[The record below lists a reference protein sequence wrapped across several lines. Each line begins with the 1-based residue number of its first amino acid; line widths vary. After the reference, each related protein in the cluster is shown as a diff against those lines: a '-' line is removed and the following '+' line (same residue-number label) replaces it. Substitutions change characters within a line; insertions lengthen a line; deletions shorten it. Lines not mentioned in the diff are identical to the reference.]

1 MEGNMSLVDTIQIII
16 GIMTLIA
23 TIAVSFTIYWLQLRH
38 EKEMQKIAKLQEH
51 KELEEKAKLFLIDN
65 EAERNYLPWCVIAAN
80 THRLDKHTREIYNS
94 FCRCPEELR
103 NEILKQAGFGVESI
117 KGQTWVNDC
126 TEALKM
132 DIQKYKLGR
141 DYLYDGAKYFHRSY
155 ERYRNLEWSDTPRVF
170 EPICKN
176 NHSRIFFGIDKLDI
190 GSYIE
195 EYFYYFIDKRIDL
208 KEGEPIPPID
218 FVWNSQNLAY
228 TNEETVC
235 MWMMELIQDIAIII
249 YNRSGVEKING
260 EILECTDAQVETY
273 EDKYFATL
281 QALYNAYYIK
291 HMDEKRV
298 SHKKKKQKSRK

>member
-1 MEGNMSLVDTIQIII
+1 
-16 GIMTLIA
+16 MTLVV
-23 TIAVSFTIYWLQLRH
+23 TIAFSFSIYWLQLRH
-38 EKEMQKIAKLQEH
+38 EKETQKIVKSREH

-65 EAERNYLPWCVIAAN
+65 EAERDYLPWCVIAAN
-80 THRLDKHTREIYNS
+80 IHRLDKHTREIYNS

-103 NEILKQAGFGVESI
+103 NEILKQAGFEMESI

-126 TEALKM
+126 IEALEK
-132 DIQKYKLGR
+132 DIQKYNLGR

-155 ERYRNLEWSDTPRVF
+155 ERYRDLKWNSTPQVF
-170 EPICKN
+170 EPICKD
-176 NHSRIFFGIDKLDI
+176 NHFRISFGMDKLDI
-190 GSYIE
+190 GSYID

-273 EDKYFATL
+273 EDKYYATL

-298 SHKKKKQKSRK
+298 SRKKKNRKAGSEHNG

>member
-1 MEGNMSLVDTIQIII
+1 MGGDGS
-16 GIMTLIA
+16 
-23 TIAVSFTIYWLQLRH
+23 
-38 EKEMQKIAKLQEH
+38 
-51 KELEEKAKLFLIDN
+51 KLFLIDN
-65 EAERNYLPWCVIAAN
+65 EAERDYLPWCVIAAN
-80 THRLDKHTREIYNS
+80 IHRLDKHTREIYNS

-103 NEILKQAGFGVESI
+103 NEILKQAGFEMESI
-117 KGQTWVNDC
+117 KGQTWVNNC
-126 TEALKM
+126 IEALEK
-132 DIQKYKLGR
+132 DIQKYNLGR

-155 ERYRNLEWSDTPRVF
+155 ERYRDLKWNSTPQVF
-170 EPICKN
+170 EPICKD
-176 NHSRIFFGIDKLDI
+176 NHFRISFGMDKLDI
-190 GSYIE
+190 GSYID

-208 KEGEPIPPID
+208 KEGEPIPPVD

-235 MWMMELIQDIAIII
+235 MWMMELIQNIAIII

-273 EDKYFATL
+273 EDKYYATL

>member
-1 MEGNMSLVDTIQIII
+1 
-16 GIMTLIA
+16 MTLVV
-23 TIAVSFTIYWLQLRH
+23 TIAFSFSIYWLQLRH
-38 EKEMQKIAKLQEH
+38 EKETQKIVKSREH

-65 EAERNYLPWCVIAAN
+65 EAERDYLPWCVIAAN
-80 THRLDKHTREIYNS
+80 IHRLDKHTREIYNS

-103 NEILKQAGFGVESI
+103 NEILKQAGFEMESI

-126 TEALKM
+126 IEALEK
-132 DIQKYKLGR
+132 DIQKYNLGR

-155 ERYRNLEWSDTPRVF
+155 ERYRDLKWNSTPQVF
-170 EPICKN
+170 EPICKD
-176 NHSRIFFGIDKLDI
+176 NHFRISFGMDKLDI
-190 GSYIE
+190 GSYID

-249 YNRSGVEKING
+249 YNRGGVEKING

-273 EDKYFATL
+273 EDKYYATL

-298 SHKKKKQKSRK
+298 SRKKKNRKAGSEHNG

>member
-1 MEGNMSLVDTIQIII
+1 MEGNMSLVDIIQIII

-65 EAERNYLPWCVIAAN
+65 EAERDYLPWCVIAAN
-80 THRLDKHTREIYNS
+80 IHRLDKHTREIYNS

-103 NEILKQAGFGVESI
+103 NEILKQAGFEMESI

-126 TEALKM
+126 IEALEK
-132 DIQKYKLGR
+132 DIQKYNLGR

-155 ERYRNLEWSDTPRVF
+155 ERYRDLKWNSTPKVF
-170 EPICKN
+170 EPICKD
-176 NHSRIFFGIDKLDI
+176 NHFRISFGMDKLDI
-190 GSYIE
+190 GSYID

-208 KEGEPIPPID
+208 KESEPIPPID

-235 MWMMELIQDIAIII
+235 MWMMELIQNIAIII
-249 YNRSGVEKING
+249 YNLN
-260 EILECTDAQVETY
+260 
-273 EDKYFATL
+273 
-281 QALYNAYYIK
+281 
-291 HMDEKRV
+291 
-298 SHKKKKQKSRK
+298 SR

>member
-1 MEGNMSLVDTIQIII
+1 MSLVDTIQIII
-16 GIMTLIA
+16 GIMTLVA

-38 EKEMQKIAKLQEH
+38 EKEMQKIAKLQDH
-51 KELEEKAKLFLIDN
+51 KELEEKAKLFLMDN
-65 EAERNYLPWCVIAAN
+65 EAERDYLPWCVIAAN

-94 FCRCPEELR
+94 FCHCPEELR
-103 NEILKQAGFGVESI
+103 NEILKQAGFEMEPI

-126 TEALKM
+126 IKALEK
-132 DIQKYKLGR
+132 DIQKYNLGR

-155 ERYRNLEWSDTPRVF
+155 ERYRDLKWNSTPQVF
-170 EPICKN
+170 EPICKD
-176 NHSRIFFGIDKLDI
+176 NHFRISLGMDKIDI
-190 GSYIE
+190 GSYID

-208 KEGEPIPPID
+208 KEGELISPID

-235 MWMMELIQDIAIII
+235 MWMMELIQNIAFII

-260 EILECTDAQVETY
+260 EILEYTDAQVETY
-273 EDKYFATL
+273 EDKYYATL

-291 HMDEKRV
+291 PMDEKRV

>member
-1 MEGNMSLVDTIQIII
+1 MLLVDTIQIII

-38 EKEMQKIAKLQEH
+38 EKEIQKIAKLQEYR
-51 KELEEKAKLFLIDN
+51 ELEEKAKLFLIDN

-80 THRLDKHTREIYNS
+80 VYRLDKHTREIYNS

-103 NEILKQAGFGVESI
+103 NEILKQAGFEMESI

-126 TEALKM
+126 IEALEK
-132 DIQKYKLGR
+132 DIEKYNLGR

-155 ERYRNLEWSDTPRVF
+155 EQYRDLKWNSTPRVF
-170 EPICKN
+170 EPICKD
-176 NHSRIFFGIDKLDI
+176 NHFRISFGMDKLDI
-190 GSYIE
+190 GGYIN
-195 EYFYYFIDKRIDL
+195 EYFYCFIDKRIDL
-208 KEGEPIPPID
+208 KESEPIPPID

-235 MWMMELIQDIAIII
+235 MWMMELIQNIAIII

-260 EILECTDAQVETY
+260 EILEYTDAQVETY
-273 EDKYFATL
+273 EDKYYATL

-291 HMDEKRV
+291 QMDEKKV
-298 SHKKKKQKSRK
+298 SRKKKKQKTRK

>member
-1 MEGNMSLVDTIQIII
+1 MLLADIIQIII
-16 GIMTLIA
+16 GIMTLVA
-23 TIAVSFTIYWLQLRH
+23 TIAVSFTIYWLQLHH
-38 EKEMQKIAKLQEH
+38 EKEMQKIVKLQEH

-65 EAERNYLPWCVIAAN
+65 EEELNYLPWCVIAAN
-80 THRLDKHTREIYNS
+80 IHRLDKHTREIYNS

-103 NEILKQAGFGVESI
+103 NEILKQAGFEMESI

-126 TEALKM
+126 IEAFEK
-132 DIQKYKLGR
+132 DIQNYNLGR

-155 ERYRNLEWSDTPRVF
+155 EQYRDLKWNSTPQVF
-170 EPICKN
+170 ELICKD
-176 NHSRIFFGIDKLDI
+176 NHFRNSFGMDKIDI
-190 GSYIE
+190 GSYID

-208 KEGEPIPPID
+208 KESEPIPPID
-218 FVWNSQNLAY
+218 YVWNTQDLAY

-235 MWMMELIQDIAIII
+235 MWMMELIQNIAIII

-260 EILECTDAQVETY
+260 EILEYTDAQVETY
-273 EDKYFATL
+273 EDKYYATL

-298 SHKKKKQKSRK
+298 PHKKKKQKSRK

>member
-1 MEGNMSLVDTIQIII
+1 M
-16 GIMTLIA
+16 
-23 TIAVSFTIYWLQLRH
+23 
-38 EKEMQKIAKLQEH
+38 QEH

-65 EAERNYLPWCVIAAN
+65 EAERDYLPWCVIAAN

-103 NEILKQAGFGVESI
+103 NEILKQAGFEMESI

-126 TEALKM
+126 IEALEK
-132 DIQKYKLGR
+132 DIQKYNLGR

-155 ERYRNLEWSDTPRVF
+155 ERYRDLKWNSTPQVF
-170 EPICKN
+170 EPICKDD
-176 NHSRIFFGIDKLDI
+176 HFRISFGMDKLDI
-190 GSYIE
+190 GSYID
-195 EYFYYFIDKRIDL
+195 EYFYYFIDKQIDL

-218 FVWNSQNLAY
+218 FVWNSQNLAN

-235 MWMMELIQDIAIII
+235 MWIMELIQNIAIII
-249 YNRSGVEKING
+249 HNRSGFEKING
-260 EILECTDAQVETY
+260 EILEYTDAQVETY
-273 EDKYFATL
+273 EDKYYATL

-298 SHKKKKQKSRK
+298 SRKKKNRKAGSEHNG

>member
-1 MEGNMSLVDTIQIII
+1 
-16 GIMTLIA
+16 MTLVV
-23 TIAVSFTIYWLQLRH
+23 TIAFSFSIYWLQLRH
-38 EKEMQKIAKLQEH
+38 EKETQKIVKSREH

-65 EAERNYLPWCVIAAN
+65 EAERDYLPWCVIAAN
-80 THRLDKHTREIYNS
+80 IHRLDKHTREIYNS

-103 NEILKQAGFGVESI
+103 NEILKQAGFEMESI

-126 TEALKM
+126 IEALEK
-132 DIQKYKLGR
+132 DIQKYNLGR

-155 ERYRNLEWSDTPRVF
+155 ERYRDLKWNSTPQVF
-170 EPICKN
+170 EPICKD
-176 NHSRIFFGIDKLDI
+176 NHFRISFGMDKLDI
-190 GSYIE
+190 GSYID

-249 YNRSGVEKING
+249 YNRGGVEKING

-273 EDKYFATL
+273 EDKYYATL

-298 SHKKKKQKSRK
+298 SRKKKNRKAVSEHNG

>member
-1 MEGNMSLVDTIQIII
+1 MSLADIIQIIT
-16 GIMTLIA
+16 GIMTLVA

-80 THRLDKHTREIYNS
+80 INRLDKHTRKIYNS

-103 NEILKQAGFGVESI
+103 NEILKQAGFKMKSF
-117 KGQTWVNDC
+117 KGQIWVDDC
-126 TEALKM
+126 IEALKK
-132 DIQKYKLGR
+132 DIQKYNLGR

-155 ERYRNLEWSDTPRVF
+155 ERYRDLKWNSTPRVF
-170 EPICKN
+170 EPICKD
-176 NHSRIFFGIDKLDI
+176 NHFRVFFGMDKLDI
-190 GSYIE
+190 GSYID

-208 KEGEPIPPID
+208 KESEPMPPID
-218 FVWNSQNLAY
+218 YVWYSQDLA
-228 TNEETVC
+228 NIDEETVC
-235 MWMMELIQDIAIII
+235 MWMMELLQNIAIII
-249 YNRSGVEKING
+249 YNRSGIEKNG
-260 EILECTDAQVETY
+260 EILEYTDAQVETY
-273 EDKYFATL
+273 EDKYYATL

-298 SHKKKKQKSRK
+298 SRKKKSRK

>member
-38 EKEMQKIAKLQEH
+38 EKEIQKIAKLQEH
-51 KELEEKAKLFLIDN
+51 RELEEKAKLFLIDN
-65 EAERNYLPWCVIAAN
+65 EAERNYLPWCAIAAN
-80 THRLDKHTREIYNS
+80 VYRLDKHTRKIYNS

-103 NEILKQAGFGVESI
+103 NEILKQAGFEMESI
-117 KGQTWVNDC
+117 KGQSWVNDC
-126 TEALKM
+126 IEALEK
-132 DIQKYKLGR
+132 DIQKYNLGR

-155 ERYRNLEWSDTPRVF
+155 ERYRDLKWNSTPQVF
-170 EPICKN
+170 EPICKD
-176 NHSRIFFGIDKLDI
+176 NHFRISFGMDKLDI
-190 GSYIE
+190 RSYID

-235 MWMMELIQDIAIII
+235 MWMMELIQNIAIII

-260 EILECTDAQVETY
+260 QVLEYTDAQVETY
-273 EDKYFATL
+273 EDKYYATL

-291 HMDEKRV
+291 HIDEKRV
-298 SHKKKKQKSRK
+298 SRKKKKQKSRK

>member
-1 MEGNMSLVDTIQIII
+1 
-16 GIMTLIA
+16 MTLVV
-23 TIAVSFTIYWLQLRH
+23 TIAFSFSIYWLQLRH
-38 EKEMQKIAKLQEH
+38 EKETQKIVKSREH

-65 EAERNYLPWCVIAAN
+65 EAERDYLPWCVIAAN
-80 THRLDKHTREIYNS
+80 IHRLDKHTREIYNS

-103 NEILKQAGFGVESI
+103 NEILKQAGFEMESI

-126 TEALKM
+126 IEALEK
-132 DIQKYKLGR
+132 DIQKYNLGR
-141 DYLYDGAKYFHRSY
+141 DYLYDGTKYFHRSY
-155 ERYRNLEWSDTPRVF
+155 ERYRDLKWNSTPQVF
-170 EPICKN
+170 EPICKD
-176 NHSRIFFGIDKLDI
+176 NHFRISFGMDKLDI
-190 GSYIE
+190 GSYID

-273 EDKYFATL
+273 EDKYYATL

-298 SHKKKKQKSRK
+298 SRKKKNRKAGSEHNG

>member
-1 MEGNMSLVDTIQIII
+1 MSLVDIIQIII
-16 GIMTLIA
+16 GILSLVA

-80 THRLDKHTREIYNS
+80 IHRFDKHTREIYNS

-103 NEILKQAGFGVESI
+103 NEILKQAGFEMDSI
-117 KGQTWVNDC
+117 KGQKWVDDC
-126 TEALKM
+126 IEALKK
-132 DIQKYKLGR
+132 DIQKYSLGR
-141 DYLYDGAKYFHRSY
+141 DYLYEGAKYFHISY
-155 ERYRNLEWSDTPRVF
+155 KRYRDLKWNSTPQVF
-170 EPICKN
+170 EPICKD
-176 NHSRIFFGIDKLDI
+176 NHFRISFGMDKLDI
-190 GSYIE
+190 GSYID

-218 FVWNSQNLAY
+218 FVWNSQNLTY

-249 YNRSGVEKING
+249 YNRSGVEKINR

-273 EDKYFATL
+273 EDKYYATL

-298 SHKKKKQKSRK
+298 SRKKKKQKSRE